1 MENNTPFQ
9 TWDGGWQQPQEPMMF
24 YTGKKEL
31 VFGFFAV
38 VFGLLMVNSVLFYG
52 FSLGFALAMC
62 GCILSSAGY
71 LVWSGCRLDGYS
83 GTLLGLSLVITAGFA
98 RSDDGFVKFMMLCFL
113 TVSVDLGLCLLA
125 GQARRA
131 PGGAASLL
139 DAPRSLWVMGV
150 GRSGPAL
157 RGARQSVKQGGAG
170 ARRGGAV
177 FVGLL
182 LAGPLLMVVV
192 PLLVSADAA
201 FDGLL
206 DQLPEMDLR
215 ELLGTLMFGVFAV
228 IVIYA
233 RGVALKHSPKEP
245 LARKELRGMER
256 LTVDTVLVLMSFVYL
271 VYLFSQLAYFVGGF
285 SGILPE
291 EFTLAEYARRGFF
304 EMTLLCMIDLGVIA
318 LAVGLVRKKDG
329 KAPLSTRILCLWI
342 GLMTVF
348 FVVASSAKMILYIDG
363 YGLTRLRVLTEVIT
377 VFFGLSTVAVMVWL
391 FAPKMPYMKVIMVMG
406 LLIGAVV
413 FWADVDT
420 VVASY
425 NVSAYQ
431 SGKLET
437 IDMEYLDLQGN
448 VAIPFAQKLLDDDDP
463 MVAMRA
469 QAIVNRAKWMDREP
483 LDLREWN
490 YPEWYLW
497 KLGQE

>member
-1 MENNTPFQ
+1 MEENRPFQ
-9 TWDGGWQQPQEPMMF
+9 TWDTGWQQPPEEMVF
-24 YTGKKEL
+24 HTGKKEM
-31 VFGFFAV
+31 VFGLFAL
-38 VFGLLMVNSVLFYG
+38 VFGLLLVNSVLFYG
-52 FSLGFALAMC
+52 FSLGFAVSMV
-62 GCILSSAGY
+62 GCVLSSAGY
-71 LVWSGCRLDGYS
+71 LIASGCRLTGYS
-83 GTLLGLSLVITAGFA
+83 ASLLGLSIVIAAGFA

-113 TVSVDLGLCLLA
+113 GVSVDLGLCLLA

-131 PGGAASLL
+131 PGGATSLL
-139 DAPRSLWVMGV
+139 DAPRSLFVMGV

-157 RGARQSVKQGGAG
+157 RGAGQAMKSGGPG

-182 LAGPLLMVVV
+182 LAAPLLMVVI

-206 DQLPEMDLR
+206 AQLPEMDLR
-215 ELLGTLMFGVFAV
+215 ELLGTLLFGSFIV

-233 RGVALKHSPKEP
+233 RGLALKHSPKEP
-245 LARKELRGMER
+245 LAVKERRGMSR
-256 LTVDTVLVLMSFVYL
+256 LTVDTVLVMMSLVYVVYL
-271 VYLFSQLAYFVGGF
+271 LSQLAYFVGGF

-291 EFTLAEYARRGFF
+291 GFTLSEYARRGFF
-304 EMTLLCMIDLGVIA
+304 EMTLLCMIDLAVIA
-318 LAVGLVRKKDG
+318 FAVGIVQKREG
-329 KAPLSTRILCLWI
+329 KVSLSTRLLCLWI
-342 GLMTVF
+342 GIMTVF
-348 FVVASSAKMILYIDG
+348 FVAASSAKMVLYIDG

-377 VFFGLSTVAVMVWL
+377 VFFGLSTVVVMIWL
-391 FAPKMPYMKVIMVMG
+391 FVPKLPYMKLIMVMG
-406 LLIGAVV
+406 LLIGALV

-431 SGKLET
+431 SGRLER
-437 IDMEYLDLQGN
+437 IDMEYLDSQGN

-463 MVAMRA
+463 MVAMQA

-497 KLGQE
+497 KLGLE

>member
-1 MENNTPFQ
+1 MEENRPFQ
-9 TWDGGWQQPQEPMMF
+9 TWDGGWQQPPEPVVF

-31 VFGFFAV
+31 VFGVLAL
-38 VFGLLMVNSVLFYG
+38 VFGLLLVNSVLFYG
-52 FSLGFALAMC
+52 FSLGFAVSMV
-62 GCILSSAGY
+62 GCILSTAGY
-71 LVWSGCRLDGYS
+71 LIASGCRLTGYS
-83 GTLLGLSLVITAGFA
+83 AVLLGMSVLIAAGFA

-113 TVSVDLGLCLLA
+113 SVSVDLGLCLLA
-125 GQARRA
+125 GQGRRA

-139 DAPRSLWVMGV
+139 DAPRSLFVMGV

-157 RGARQSVKQGGAG
+157 RGAGQSVKSGGPG

-177 FVGLL
+177 FLGLL
-182 LAGPLLMVVV
+182 LAAPLLMVVI

-206 DQLPEMDLR
+206 KMLPEMDMR
-215 ELLGTLMFGVFAV
+215 ELLGTLLFGSFAV

-245 LARKELRGMER
+245 LALRERNGMSH
-256 LTVDTVLVLMSFVYL
+256 LTVDTVLVMMGLVYV

-318 LAVGLVRKKDG
+318 LAVGLVRKQEG
-329 KAPLSTRILCLWI
+329 KAPLSTRLLCLWI

-348 FVVASSAKMILYIDG
+348 FVVASSAKMVMYIDG

-377 VFFGLSTVAVMVWL
+377 VFMGLSTLVVMVWL
-391 FAPKMPYMKVIMVMG
+391 FAPKLPYMKLIMVLG
-406 LLIGAVV
+406 LLIGALV

-420 VVASY
+420 MVASY

-431 SGKLET
+431 SGRLEK
-437 IDMEYLDLQGN
+437 IDMEYLDSQGN
-448 VAIPFAQKLLDDDDP
+448 VALPFAQKLLDDDDP
-463 MVAMRA
+463 MVAQRA
-469 QAIVNRAKWMDREP
+469 RAIVNRAKWKDREP